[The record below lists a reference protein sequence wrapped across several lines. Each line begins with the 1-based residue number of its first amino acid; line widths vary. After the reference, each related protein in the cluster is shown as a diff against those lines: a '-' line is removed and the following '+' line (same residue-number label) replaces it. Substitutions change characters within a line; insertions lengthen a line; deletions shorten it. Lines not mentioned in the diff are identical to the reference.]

1 MEGDYMPKAPAKPI
15 LKLRKSSTGTKHTV
29 NEKRT
34 IFDKK
39 WERTRLN
46 PKTPEAK
53 EWSKA
58 QLEKLRKIGKENEK
72 VRKSQQGVLEEY
84 YKKSKSPVYNREPV
98 YKPRG
103 VFVNVPIAEIRLDP
117 KTGTMVFTQDYQ
129 GRPKKYRITREELL
143 TNNYYQE
150 VGLFNSLLESRKYSF
165 EESSASVKKRIE
177 TKKQKII
184 DVARFLKIDYLK
196 NAGVT
201 LDSLITAKF
210 TLPEIIRF
218 GGYSPAELHSFG
230 ITDAQIQT
238 AREYNVKNTSKFD
251 KNDGDFV

>member
-1 MEGDYMPKAPAKPI
+1 MPKAPAKKPV
-15 LKLRKSSTGTKHTV
+15 LKLRKSPTGTKHTV

-53 EWSKA
+53 EWTPK
-58 QLEKLRKIGKENEK
+58 QLEKLKKIGKENAK
-72 VRKSQQGVLEEY
+72 VRKSQPGVLDEY

-103 VFVNVPIAEIRLDP
+103 IFLNIPIAEIRLDP
-117 KTGTMVFTQDYQ
+117 KIGTMVFTKEYQ
-129 GRPKKYRITREELL
+129 GKPKQYRITRKELL
-143 TNNYYQE
+143 KNDYYKE
-150 VGLFNSLLESRKYSF
+150 VGLFNSLLESRKYSSG
-165 EESSASVKKRIE
+165 ESSASTTKRIE

-196 NAGVT
+196 NAGIT

-210 TLPEIIRF
+210 TLPEIIQY
-218 GGYSPAELHSFG
+218 GGYSPAELHSFE
-230 ITDAQIQT
+230 ITDAQIQR
-238 AREYNVKNTSKFD
+238 AREYNVKNKSKFD
-251 KNDGDFV
+251 KNYGDFM